1 MNLFFILFEIITYI
15 YYISFLE
22 GIEQTFIKS
31 NIFKYCD
38 YSNYNEY
45 F

>member
-15 YYISFLE
+15 YISFLE

-31 NIFKYCD
+31 NIFKYCN